1 MLMSRHPGQPSVSP
15 CLSKSLRE
23 RYMAL
28 RPLVLWPTRSASSGL
43 SSGNASIS
51 ASYSSTRRAPLS
63 HEVHIRV
70 LIGGVG
76 VLTGLGPWLARIGC
90 LDLKPP
96 KYVSNTSNTLLDV
109 TTRIGSHAATDI
121 SDDLAGWCL
130 CGRDDVCGWCLW
142 LRWWSLLLLVLAGQF
157 YLARA
162 HARARAH
169 TRKQNRGHWRVRTHT
184 RACVSGQGHTAA
196 ALVH

>member
-1 MLMSRHPGQPSVSP
+1 MAFSILRLHATLWAEIRPLRMLMSRHLGQPSVSP

-23 RYMAL
+23 RCMAL
-28 RPLVLWPTRSASSGL
+28 RPPVLWPTRSASSGL
-43 SSGNASIS
+43 SSGNALIS

-76 VLTGLGPWLARIGC
+76 VLTGLGR
-90 LDLKPP
+90 
-96 KYVSNTSNTLLDV
+96 NTSNTLLDV

-169 TRKQNRGHWRVRTHT
+169 TRKQNRGH
-184 RACVSGQGHTAA
+184 
-196 ALVH
+196 

>member
-1 MLMSRHPGQPSVSP
+1 MLMSRHLGQPSVSP

-43 SSGNASIS
+43 SSGNALIS

-109 TTRIGSHAATDI
+109 TTRIGSHAAMDI
-121 SDDLAGWCL
+121 SDDIAGWCL
-130 CGRDDVCGWCLW
+130 CGRDDVACGCDGGRCCCWCW
-142 LRWWSLLLLVLAGQF
+142 LGNAGWLATQSGPTTHKREHQQNKKNNILSVLTDVCQLP
-157 YLARA
+157 YR
-162 HARARAH
+162 R
-169 TRKQNRGHWRVRTHT
+169 
-184 RACVSGQGHTAA
+184 
-196 ALVH
+196 

>member
-1 MLMSRHPGQPSVSP
+1 MS
-15 CLSKSLRE
+15 
-23 RYMAL
+23 
-28 RPLVLWPTRSASSGL
+28 
-43 SSGNASIS
+43 
-51 ASYSSTRRAPLS
+51 SYCFSSSTDVSDA
-63 HEVHIRV
+63 
-70 LIGGVG
+70 
-76 VLTGLGPWLARIGC
+76 GPNCR
-90 LDLKPP
+90 
-96 KYVSNTSNTLLDV
+96 TLLDV